1 MGESLNKAIGLGVG
15 IFITLLIVS
24 GVITIFSQM
33 QQIYSNVSNTD
44 TNVTTRF
51 GKFAMYDNTEI
62 TGLDLVNCANKYYNE
77 NLVVVSYSGRDLN
90 NADGVNYLQELVDNG
105 TLKYED
111 KFRSTVEEV
120 EYDGVDK
127 TRISFTK
134 M

>member
-77 NLVVVSYSGRDLN
+77 NLVVVYYSGRDLN

>member
-127 TRISFTK
+127 TKISFTK

>member
-111 KFRSTVEEV
+111 KFHSTVEEV

-127 TRISFTK
+127 TKISFTK